1 MNEESSIVAWADV
14 VINEDFRINS
24 VRLVL
29 EEDNT
34 FSLLMPA
41 YKPRGKEDFIPLVE
55 MDAAVEHELTRF
67 LVQNLDTTK
76 AVEVVGGGTAIDVGE
91 TKMELHKVHN
101 RGSIV
106 AYADME
112 NDIVKLKSA
121 KIINGGKGIFLAPP
135 DSGRIKTEDGK
146 EQYRYVYEFAST
158 SVKSAATAAAKQA
171 YSRMQDQN
179 ERVSYAKF
187 KTKEV

>member
-55 MDAAVEHELTRF
+55 MDAGVEHELTRF

-76 AVEVVGGGTAIDVGE
+76 AVEVVGGGT
-91 TKMELHKVHN
+91 
-101 RGSIV
+101 
-106 AYADME
+106 
-112 NDIVKLKSA
+112 
-121 KIINGGKGIFLAPP
+121 P
-135 DSGRIKTEDGK
+135 
-146 EQYRYVYEFAST
+146 ST
-158 SVKSAATAAAKQA
+158 SVRRKWSCT
-171 YSRMQDQN
+171 RFIIV
-179 ERVSYAKF
+179 EVSLHMRTW
-187 KTKEV
+187 KTI

>member
-1 MNEESSIVAWADV
+1 MICKYPGTGNPQWVAEQ
-14 VINEDFRINS
+14 I
-24 VRLVL
+24 
-29 EEDNT
+29 
-34 FSLLMPA
+34 
-41 YKPRGKEDFIPLVE
+41 PRV
-55 MDAAVEHELTRF
+55 AR
-67 LVQNLDTTK
+67 DT
-76 AVEVVGGGTAIDVGE
+76 A
-91 TKMELHKVHN
+91 
-101 RGSIV
+101 
-106 AYADME
+106 